1 MNCSF
6 RPKAS
11 PKFARCAAARQE
23 PMQTVTKP
31 CAAMAENLFP
41 LSEAKVGARLKIEM
55 LDAGKGLNERLARLG
70 LYLQSD
76 MEVLQLRLGGAMVVA
91 RGDTRIAL
99 GAGMTAKIMVSEI
112 PATDSP

>member
-6 RPKAS
+6 RSKAS
-11 PKFARCAAARQE
+11 PRFACCTLAQQD
-23 PMQTVTKP
+23 PLQTATNP

-41 LSEAKVGARLKIEM
+41 LSEAKVGAKLKIEA

-99 GAGMTAKIMVSEI
+99 GAGMTAKIIVSEI
-112 PATDSP
+112 PPADPA